1 MEKGALFFYCCFL
14 LNTKSGRHCGWPYIM
29 VTTRK
34 LVQSHKSPFSD
45 QHKPFT
51 LINVL
56 ARTKK
61 NCFWV
66 VLVFEATDNSY
77 ETLLSMEINILSGDD
92 IFIFIYY
99 IITVHTNHSMVPSAQ
114 CSMHSLQSKC
124 DFRSSYSIEPMT
136 VMQWAGH
143 PLCRWFVIQSSLK
156 VGRNFRNLPSRPNQA
171 EQLHT

>member
-1 MEKGALFFYCCFL
+1 
-14 LNTKSGRHCGWPYIM
+14 M

-77 ETLLSMEINILSGDD
+77 ETLLSMKINILSGDD

-99 IITVHTNHSMVPSAQ
+99 IIPVHTNHSMVTSAQ

-124 DFRSSYSIEPMT
+124 DFCSSYGIEPMT
-136 VMQWAGH
+136 MMQWADDVLFKG
-143 PLCRWFVIQSSLK
+143 
-156 VGRNFRNLPSRPNQA
+156 A
-171 EQLHT
+171 

>member
-77 ETLLSMEINILSGDD
+77 ETLLSMKINILSGDD

-99 IITVHTNHSMVPSAQ
+99 IIPVHTNHSMVPSAQ
-114 CSMHSLQSKC
+114 CSMHSLQTKC
-124 DFRSSYSIEPMT
+124 DFCSSYRIEPMT
-136 VMQWAGH
+136 VMQWAG
-143 PLCRWFVIQSSLK
+143 PPALSMMCYSKQLK
-156 VGRNFRNLPSRPNQA
+156 SRA
-171 EQLHT
+171 EF